1 MEKELTGFYMTHHPL
16 EGLIDYIQSKT
27 THSADIINNGI
38 PLHFLSDFGEEAY
51 DEEDT
56 EIEYEKLPQG
66 QFVITGGVIKQVK
79 EITIKRGRNEGKK
92 MASIVIEDAYQGDV
106 RCTVFNQQYEKLINI
121 VKEGKVV
128 FIKGNIDYFNENAQ
142 VNVVEL
148 TEVNRSSAKTLARN
162 EMMEQLLEIRTTIKQ
177 IEETIDL
184 LGDDANLIADITD
197 ELISL
202 YDKQDKISDEIERLE
217 LGL

>member
-1 MEKELTGFYMTHHPL
+1 
-16 EGLIDYIQSKT
+16 
-27 THSADIINNGI
+27 
-38 PLHFLSDFGEEAY
+38 
-51 DEEDT
+51 
-56 EIEYEKLPQG
+56 
-66 QFVITGGVIKQVK
+66 
-79 EITIKRGRNEGKK
+79 